1 MIADCSS
8 WEAAA
13 LPPSSY
19 FVRDKKGKDGIGNLP
34 GLVWWWQGVLAS
46 YVDFTNPQA
55 VNWWSQRLEDLRSTY
70 GIDSFKF
77 DAGESNW
84 LPSSILLNEE
94 IPREHWPAAFTT
106 SYVQSIARKFGS
118 MIEVRVG
125 LRTQS
130 LPTWVRMLDKDS
142 RWGFDNGLKTLVTT
156 LLQMSMS
163 GYPFVLPDMIGGN
176 GYGENP
182 LDESDIPSREL
193 YIRWLQANVFMPSM
207 QFSFVPWLYDQE
219 VVAHTQEMIGL
230 RDQYADLIV
239 SLAKNV
245 VETGEPINRP
255 IWWVADSR
263 DETAFSIEDQFMLGD
278 DILVAPV
285 LEEGARS
292 REIYLPKGQW
302 QDASNDQIYQGPLW
316 LTDYKVDLFSL
327 PYFTKLELTAV

>member
-1 MIADCSS
+1 M
-8 WEAAA
+8 
-13 LPPSSY
+13 
-19 FVRDKKGKDGIGNLP
+19 
-34 GLVWWWQGVLAS
+34 AS

-55 VNWWSQRLEDLRSTY
+55 VNWWSQRLEDLRATY

-84 LPSSILLNEE
+84 LPSSILLNEG
-94 IPREHWPAAFTT
+94 IPREQWPATFTT
-106 SYVQSIARKFGS
+106 SYVKSIASKFGR

-156 LLQMSMS
+156 LLQMSLS

-176 GYGENP
+176 GYGDNP

-219 VVAHTQEMIGL
+219 VVAHTQEMINL
-230 RDQYADLIV
+230 RDRHADLIV

-292 REIYLPKGQW
+292 RDIYLPKGQW
-302 QDASNDQIYQGPLW
+302 RDASTDQIYQGPMW

-327 PYFTKLELTAV
+327 PYFARLESTSESSLP